1 LCEENRATF
10 IHASSSC
17 SSTVSSSTSFSSSSS
32 FLSFNHH
39 LCPGGRGLWGTRE
52 KKGQKENGT
61 GRERTRDDGE
71 RGDGHSSKGEKKGGK
86 LAE

>member
-10 IHASSSC
+10 IHASSS
-17 SSTVSSSTSFSSSSS
+17 SSSTSSSSSS
-32 FLSFNHH
+32 SSFFLSFNHH
-39 LCPGGRGLWGTRE
+39 LCPGRRGLWGTRE

-71 RGDGHSSKGEKKGGK
+71 RGDGHSSKGEKGGK